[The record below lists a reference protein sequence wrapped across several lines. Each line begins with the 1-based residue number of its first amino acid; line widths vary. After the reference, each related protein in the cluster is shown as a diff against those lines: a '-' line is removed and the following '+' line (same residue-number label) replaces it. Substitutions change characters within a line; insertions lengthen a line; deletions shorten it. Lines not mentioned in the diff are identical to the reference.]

1 MYAVVRWTSS
11 TVTSIGLTA
20 ETDVKCGS
28 FEVGATVT
36 ATYRNS
42 PYDAKML
49 FIGDLDS
56 MNERLSAVQSEHFLE
71 GDCNLEKS
79 NSRVYVKSSL
89 TEEDDAVDDN
99 FVEASLIASLK
110 SEVASL
116 LKRIEDLE
124 KQNNLLQNLL
134 PDTLTELK
142 DAIASL
148 NQKRCRIIPPA
159 TPPRRPLSTFHVPVT
174 PPPSTASPPK
184 QPLPIKL
191 PVPMTPSSLS
201 AITKLRQPLATLQP
215 VQTPPLQSAPGTVED
230 IGKTAIFH
238 RRDMA
243 SRSLSGRN
251 GKDYLPVEKVQAI
264 IAYCQKQFPGAD
276 VSTIR
281 LKMSTKLRDEK
292 KAIKGY

>member
-1 MYAVVRWTSS
+1 MENMYAVVRWTSS
-11 TVTSIGLTA
+11 RVTSMGLIA

-42 PYDAKML
+42 PYDAKIL

-56 MNERLSAVQSEHFLE
+56 MKERLSAVQSVYHPPSDSPKGRGHRVVKKVVREDFLE
-71 GDCNLEKS
+71 GDCYLEKS
-79 NSRVYVKSSL
+79 NSQSTSKAPSQKVVKRKMRDDAGDRIIAKL
-89 TEEDDAVDDN
+89 MQNTEEDDAVDDN

-116 LKRIEDLE
+116 QKRIEDLE

-142 DAIASL
+142 DAIATL

-184 QPLPIKL
+184 QPSPIEL

-215 VQTPPLQSAPGTVED
+215 AQTPPLQSAPGTVED
-230 IGKTAIFH
+230 IGKHIVRNNFLEQT
-238 RRDMA
+238 
-243 SRSLSGRN
+243 SLPY
-251 GKDYLPVEKVQAI
+251 D
-264 IAYCQKQFPGAD
+264 
-276 VSTIR
+276 
-281 LKMSTKLRDEK
+281 
-292 KAIKGY
+292 